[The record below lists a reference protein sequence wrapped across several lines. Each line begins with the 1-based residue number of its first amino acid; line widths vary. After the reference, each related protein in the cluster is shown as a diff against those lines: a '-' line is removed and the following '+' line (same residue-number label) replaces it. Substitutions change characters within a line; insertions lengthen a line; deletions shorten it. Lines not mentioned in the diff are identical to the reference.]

1 MNRNQSQQY
10 QTQQIMT
17 ASPAMLVF
25 MLYDKALNCLKEA
38 VRAIEAGEVEAR
50 WKANGRAMEIIEH
63 LRVTLNMEAGGE
75 IASNLDQLYSALLRE
90 LPKVDL
96 KNDPVP
102 AEKAIKLLTP
112 LRDSWRT
119 VAESG
124 EEATRQAAQTAQQ
137 RNPVNPPATASR
149 RPSREQVQPPEG
161 PQGGI
166 KISA

>member
-1 MNRNQSQQY
+1 MSTKQSQHY

-25 MLYDKALNCLKEA
+25 LLYDKAIGCLKEA
-38 VRAIEAGEVEAR
+38 IRAIDAGEIEAR

-75 IASNLDQLYSALLRE
+75 IAQNLDRIYALLLLE

-96 KNDPVP
+96 KNDPQP
-102 AEKAIKLLTP
+102 ARAGIKLLEP
-112 LRDSWRT
+112 LRESWR
-119 VAESG
+119 VLAEKG
-124 EEATRQAAQTAQQ
+124 EDAARQAAQAAAHAARPTATQ
-137 RNPVNPPATASR
+137 RPASPTT
-149 RPSREQVQPPEG
+149 RPADPSPSSGV
-161 PQGGI
+161 